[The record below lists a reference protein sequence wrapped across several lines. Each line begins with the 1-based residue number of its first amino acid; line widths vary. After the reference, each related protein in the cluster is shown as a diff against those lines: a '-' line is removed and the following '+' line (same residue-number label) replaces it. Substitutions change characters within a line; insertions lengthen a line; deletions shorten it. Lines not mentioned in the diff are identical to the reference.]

1 MSNKSKRLRLVDEY
15 KKMISELPFHTED
28 GTLLPVTDHYICPIC
43 LKTFNL
49 SELGDKANDLLTV
62 EDVPPKSLGGNPL
75 LITCRKCNSSCG
87 HNLDVYLLN
96 EIRYLD
102 EGLDF
107 SKSKNTMLSCNGTSI
122 RARVSKDEYSG
133 LRFDISRQNNNPQ
146 KVDEFIRKVKESG
159 DSWKMNANISL
170 NDSKRNLEAAEIAV
184 LKSAYLLAFK
194 KLGYRYILNTSLS
207 PIREQILNPDTN
219 ILNRAYIVGND
230 DKLPIGMPDGIFL
243 ATVKNR
249 KCIVVV
255 LSFQI
260 SQDKPKHRSA
270 IALPMPDDEEC
281 LIYKKELCQNKKD
294 NGNAHITI
302 LGPATVIV
310 NE

>member
-15 KKMISELPFHTED
+15 KKIISELPFQTED
-28 GTLLPVTDHYICPIC
+28 GDSFPVTAHYICPIC
-43 LKTFNL
+43 LETFNL
-49 SELGDKANDLLTV
+49 NELGDKANDLLTV

-96 EIRYLD
+96 EIRYHD
-102 EGLDF
+102 ERMDF

-122 RARVSKDEYSG
+122 RAKVTKDKHSG
-133 LRFDISRQNNNPQ
+133 LKFDISRQNNNPQ
-146 KVDEFIRKVKESG
+146 QVDEFIRKVQESG
-159 DSWKMNANISL
+159 DSWKVNANISL
-170 NDSKRNLEAAEIAV
+170 SDYKRNLEAAEIAV

-207 PIREQILNPDTN
+207 PIRDQILNPDKD
-219 ILNRAYIVGND
+219 ILKRAYIVGNE
-230 DKLPIGMPDGIFL
+230 DKLPKGIPDGIFL
-243 ATVKNR
+243 ATINSR

-255 LSFQI
+255 LTFQL

-281 LIYKKELCQNKKD
+281 LIYKNELCQNRKEE
-294 NGNAHITI
+294 GNAHITI
-302 LGPATVIV
+302 LGPATVI
-310 NE
+310 EK